1 MTLSERNE
9 KLKYFIACLKCE
21 VSGKCCDDNCPIQ
34 YYAGTMG
41 EIIENLDAI
50 SKAIEQ
56 SEVK

>member
-21 VSGKCCDDNCPIQ
+21 VSGKVCDDNCPIQ
-34 YYAGTMG
+34 YHAGTTG

-50 SKAIEQ
+50 SKAIERN
-56 SEVK
+56 EVK